1 MRVAIDEQIFAL
13 QKHGGISRLFYEV
26 MKQYLADPN
35 LEVDLLPFARPIIND
50 YVLTDPQLRSALNPT
65 GSKTTVQGLFRQTM
79 PGQFDSQAEVVH
91 HTFYLPPGLYR
102 YKNAKRIVTVYD
114 MIPELMRNTK
124 RRLDFATRKRK
135 FLEAADHV
143 ICISQSTLND
153 VQRIWPDLQAPMSVV
168 YLGANPAFSPNAVL
182 DSSLPPKY
190 VLHVGNRSGY
200 KDAWT
205 LTQAFTRIA
214 GDYPDVTLLYVGG
227 GAPTPAERK
236 QWASLEGGDRIRWLS
251 ATEEQLPSIYAQ
263 AELCVV
269 PSRYEGFGL
278 PTLEGLAS
286 GTPQILADTSSLPE
300 VGGLAARYFTPGNS
314 AQLAQHMDAVL
325 SDPRERARL
334 RELGLTQAAQFSW
347 QKTAQETA
355 AIYQQALNPS

>member
-26 MKQYLADPN
+26 MKQFLANPD
-35 LEVDLLPFARPIIND
+35 LGVDLLPFARPIIND
-50 YVLTDPQLRSALNPT
+50 YVLTDPQLRSALNPS

-79 PGQFDSQAEVVH
+79 PGQFDSQAQVVH

-168 YLGANPAFSPNAVL
+168 YLGANSAFSPNAVF
-182 DSSLPPKY
+182 DPSLPRRY

-236 QWASLEGGDRIRWLS
+236 QWASLQGGDRMIWLS
-251 ATEEQLPSIYAQ
+251 AAEEQLPSIYAQ

-286 GTPQILADTSSLPE
+286 GAPQILADTSSLPE

-314 AQLAQHMDAVL
+314 VQLAEHMDAVL
-325 SDPRERARL
+325 SDPQERIRL
-334 RELGLTQAAQFSW
+334 RELGLAQAALFSW
-347 QKTAQETA
+347 EKTARETA
-355 AIYQQALNPS
+355 SIYQQALIKT